1 MTRELSSIG
10 SPPMTHELPEDT
22 QEFRN
27 IYYKFDEVLLR
38 EIKGK
43 E

>member
-10 SPPMTHELPEDT
+10 SPVLAYELPEDT

-38 EIKGK
+38 KIK
-43 E
+43 ERE